1 MWTDEHYIF
10 VKNSEM
16 YQILT
21 EAQLEGSVM
30 LLTISRSKHLLN
42 FLSKK
47 KWACF
52 CRHIQFSRQ
61 FQTPSANSHKSFKG
75 YSVFDFAHSGKFE
88 LTFVLPAQT
97 VI

>member
-47 KWACF
+47 KMGLF
-52 CRHIQFSRQ
+52 L
-61 FQTPSANSHKSFKG
+61 QTHTVLQAVSNSIR
-75 YSVFDFAHSGKFE
+75 KF
-88 LTFVLPAQT
+88 P
-97 VI
+97 